1 MDEVKRAAE
10 FNFDARSL
18 ASTLEGTKSTR
29 QEGLFP
35 CRAVSSQFPS
45 YLWQLEATPLALLR
59 RFAPSTFLV
68 SAAAFNVAR
77 GRRRNQRARVLS
89 SFLPSLSAGA
99 DLVVIPG
106 KIPFH

>member
-68 SAAAFNVAR
+68 SAASAAFNVAR
-77 GRRRNQRARVLS
+77 GRRRNQRAPVP
-89 SFLPSLSAGA
+89 PSLSAGA